1 MDLDRVADEL
11 YGLDPADFTG
21 RRDALSR
28 EARQDGNRDL
38 AGAIKALRKPSMAAY
53 TVNLVVRV
61 RGQEIDRL
69 IELGG
74 RLREAQETLA
84 GEDIRALGRQ
94 RSQLIAGVA
103 KQARQEA
110 AGAGHPIGDA
120 VQREVEATLEAA
132 LADPEAAAAVR
143 TGRLIRAL
151 ERTGMEPVDLAGAVA
166 GSTSTGV
173 TGARATAPEPVA
185 AGRGR
190 EPDAARAE
198 SNESRRHD
206 AEGAG
211 QAEARRQRV
220 ETAQAAAEA
229 AEQVAVAAEAARD
242 AAVSEHE
249 VAAQH
254 RTSADAEVQRL
265 SDLLREAR
273 DQADRAESDER
284 SARRRRGAAEEGA
297 DQARREADRKRG
309 ALNDLSR

>member
-1 MDLDRVADEL
+1 MDLDQVADEL

-28 EARQDGNRDL
+28 EARQDGDRDL

-61 RGQEIDRL
+61 HGQEIDRL

-74 RLREAQETLA
+74 RLREAQETLS

-94 RSQLIAGVA
+94 RSQLVAGVA

-132 LADPEAAAAVR
+132 LADPQAADAVR
-143 TGRLIRAL
+143 TGRLIRGL
-151 ERTGMEPVDLAGAVA
+151 ERTGMEPVDLTGAVA
-166 GSTSTGV
+166 GSASAGV
-173 TGARATAPEPVA
+173 TGARAAAPEPVA
-185 AGRGR
+185 GQGR
-190 EPDAARAE
+190 EPDWSRAE
-198 SNESRRHD
+198 GDDSRRHD
-206 AEGAG
+206 EAARL
-211 QAEARRQRV
+211 AEARRQQL
-220 ETAQAAAEA
+220 EAAQAAAEA
-229 AEQVAVAAEAARD
+229 AEQAAVAAEAARA

-249 VAAQH
+249 VAAQR
-254 RTSADAEVQRL
+254 RTGADAEVQRL

-284 SARRRRGAAEEGA
+284 SARRRRGAAEEAA

-309 ALNDLSR
+309 ALNDPSR